1 MQRLGQILLLVI
13 SVHRS
18 LGNQQL
24 KHFSGHNLNNQQLK
38 HRRCFT
44 YDYTQNQLKRK
55 QIPKLN
61 KNNKNKTHKNLTPK
75 IFYV

>member
-44 YDYTQNQLKRK
+44 YDYTQNQLKT
-55 QIPKLN
+55 QTN
-61 KNNKNKTHKNLTPK
+61 TK
-75 IFYV
+75 IK